1 MESTKFLNNNRNMKL
16 QKTKEKDSSLISQ
29 NTQIDST
36 TIEDKKDNQS
46 IKNSLS
52 QKCIYYTLLNK
63 TIKINLKRKRKSSAQ
78 NKNSNPKLLMFLDNN
93 TRNINNNINK
103 TENNNNINNNIS
115 NNILGKLPPKINNY
129 YYYKYDLKLR
139 CINNSIPNVLINH
152 LILKN
157 SAIVDISNKKKYL
170 TISFIKRIKA
180 KKLSVFYYS
189 PLKFG

>member
-63 TIKINLKRKRKSSAQ
+63 TIKVNSKRKRKSSAQ

-93 TRNINNNINK
+93 TRNINNNI
-103 TENNNNINNNIS
+103 S

-139 CINNSIPNVLINH
+139 CFNNSIPNVLINH

>member
-1 MESTKFLNNNRNMKL
+1 MESTKFINNNRNMKL

-63 TIKINLKRKRKSSAQ
+63 TIKVNSKRKRKSSAQ
-78 NKNSNPKLLMFLDNN
+78 NKNSNPKLLMFLDNK

-103 TENNNNINNNIS
+103 TENNNNINN
-115 NNILGKLPPKINNY
+115 KIVIIY
-129 YYYKYDLKLR
+129 
-139 CINNSIPNVLINH
+139 
-152 LILKN
+152 
-157 SAIVDISNKKKYL
+157 
-170 TISFIKRIKA
+170 
-180 KKLSVFYYS
+180 
-189 PLKFG
+189 